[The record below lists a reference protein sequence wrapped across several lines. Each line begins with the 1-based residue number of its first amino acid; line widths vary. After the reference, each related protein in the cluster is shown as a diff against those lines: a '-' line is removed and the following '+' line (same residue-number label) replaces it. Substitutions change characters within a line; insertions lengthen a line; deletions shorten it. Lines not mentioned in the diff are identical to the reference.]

1 MEGEPVLEE
10 VAFGARDTV
19 ALPVQFADAV
29 EVRVGEG
36 EDDTLCVM
44 VRVNCTVTEIRED
57 TDSLGVP
64 VAVFV
69 RVDDVLVE
77 PVGV

>member
-1 MEGEPVLEE
+1 MEGDRVLEE

-36 EDDTLCVM
+36 EDDTLCVT
-44 VRVNCTVTEIRED
+44 VRVICTV
-57 TDSLGVP
+57 
-64 VAVFV
+64 
-69 RVDDVLVE
+69 
-77 PVGV
+77 